1 MCIKGGDIVNGYERI
16 IKMMREQGA
25 AYNGPSLQ
33 LGEMSSKTV
42 CMVGDLKLEK
52 DDYLISQHLTEHEIT
67 IEEPGY
73 NKKTVKVYSRLKKGD
88 IVLVQRISDE
98 QYVIIERLVE
108 L

>member
-1 MCIKGGDIVNGYERI
+1 MNGYERI
-16 IKMMREQGA
+16 IKLMREQGA

-33 LGEMSSKTV
+33 LGEMVSKTACV
-42 CMVGDLKLEK
+42 VGELKLEK
-52 DDYLISQHLTEHEIT
+52 DDYLISHHLTDHEMT
-67 IEEPGY
+67 IEEP
-73 NKKTVKVYSRLKKGD
+73 NESKKKVKVYSTLKKGD